1 MRKLVRLSKE
11 KAIKYDACKESH
23 NDMVPINSDS
33 VIPISSDYVIP
44 IDPVPLSSA
53 GPTSVIPTNPI
64 PLNSI
69 GPLKV
74 EEAPSC
80 SGRDECQLGLDDLD
94 KHFVDNFF
102 SLMRK
107 EETFS
112 GQVKLMEQI
121 LRIENSSILYWY
133 LQNAI

>member
-11 KAIKYDACKESH
+11 KAIKSDARKDSH
-23 NDMVPINSDS
+23 NVMVPVSSVS

-44 IDPVPLSSA
+44 TDLVPSSSA
-53 GPTSVIPTNPI
+53 CPTSVIPVNPI

-74 EEAPSC
+74 DEAPSC

-94 KHFVDNFF
+94 KHFVENFF

-133 LQNAI
+133 LQIAI